1 MGKFVCQK
9 PLVVD
14 FFLKFAKCY
23 FGFYMKI
30 GSATSDFITFLQC
43 INVLQIYKGD

>member
-9 PLVVD
+9 ALVVV
-14 FFLKFAKCY
+14 FFFKFAKCY

-30 GSATSDFITFLQC
+30 GSATSDFITFY
-43 INVLQIYKGD
+43 NV